1 MCRHSHSYETIGT
14 PGAKGGSTS
23 KSRKFFRGV
32 VTKYS
37 LNSNWHQALPACY
50 HPQIKCSKK
59 IFCWTQ
65 CTKTEWRTDTRTGI
79 IHVYIDTLLANLL
92 VKFQMQQEQI
102 RLLWMNVW
110 WGPFTNLQHFHKL
123 LINIMVIIIIFRKYC
138 HWFLLKC
145 IENFVQIKCQVP
157 SFVVKKLSPLQLGCK
172 YDTEKCQSL
181 SLFQIGEAHPYH
193 NGCFLRIESLPLY
206 TIM

>member
-1 MCRHSHSYETIGT
+1 MCRPQSFIW
-14 PGAKGGSTS
+14 
-23 KSRKFFRGV
+23 
-32 VTKYS
+32 
-37 LNSNWHQALPACY
+37 NNWHTGSEGRVNVQKPEIFQGRCHQILSQLQLASGPACVLSS
-50 HPQIKCSKK
+50 PNQ
-59 IFCWTQ
+59 
-65 CTKTEWRTDTRTGI
+65 
-79 IHVYIDTLLANLL
+79 V
-92 VKFQMQQEQI
+92 QQEDFLLDTVHKNRVKDRHTHWYYTCIHWYIGHPIGQI
-102 RLLWMNVW
+102 SNVT
-110 WGPFTNLQHFHKL
+110 GTNQTVIINECLVTTFYKLATL